1 MFLVTGC
8 IIEHEEGLGKA
19 VCLVHKDVNCTIDLG
34 DEFFHIEEPVMILSW
49 LEHDVG
55 LTEG

>member
-1 MFLVTGC
+1 VTGC

-19 VCLVHKDVNCTIDLG
+19 VCLAHKDVNYMINLG
-34 DEFFHIEEPVMILSW
+34 DEFFCIEEPVMILPW

-55 LTEG
+55 LTKG